1 MPAAMTFNSLL
12 TDVQAYIER
21 GTAVDPTVLNQ
32 LPTLIN
38 DAEREIARELK
49 IQGFTAAVTSV
60 LTAGTSVYAK
70 PDRWRET
77 ISMNF
82 GNGTPGNFV
91 IRTSLYPR
99 AYEYCRQY
107 WPNEALTG
115 LPIYYADY
123 NYSNWLITPTPDQAY
138 PIEIIYYE
146 LPILL
151 DGVTQTNWLTQY
163 APTTL
168 RYRALLECA
177 PFLKNDERIAVWQG
191 MYDKSIASLS
201 GENIKKMI
209 DRTTDRT
216 GS

>member
-1 MPAAMTFNSLL
+1 MPTAMTFNSLL
-12 TDVQAYIER
+12 ADVQAYIER

-49 IQGFTAAVTSV
+49 IQGFIAAVTSV

-107 WPNEALTG
+107 WPNEALTA
-115 LPIYYADY
+115 LPVYYADY

-151 DGVTQTNWLTQY
+151 DVVTQTNWLTQY
-163 APTTL
+163 ASTTL
-168 RYRALLECA
+168 RYRTLLECA

>member
-1 MPAAMTFNSLL
+1 MPTAMTFNSLL
-12 TDVQAYIER
+12 ADVQAYIER

-49 IQGFTAAVTSV
+49 IQGFIAAVTSV

-107 WPNEALTG
+107 WPNEALTA
-115 LPIYYADY
+115 LPVYYADY
-123 NYSNWLITPTPDQAY
+123 NYSNWL
-138 PIEIIYYE
+138 
-146 LPILL
+146 
-151 DGVTQTNWLTQY
+151 
-163 APTTL
+163 
-168 RYRALLECA
+168 
-177 PFLKNDERIAVWQG
+177 
-191 MYDKSIASLS
+191 
-201 GENIKKMI
+201 
-209 DRTTDRT
+209 
-216 GS
+216 